1 MTHLGTYRGTPY
13 VTSSHSHPGDCV
25 AVARP
30 GGHGVAVKDSKDPS
44 GPLLVFSRKAWA
56 AFLAD
61 IPHGTQKG
69 V

>member
-1 MTHLGTYRGTPY
+1 MKNLGTYRGAPF
-13 VTSSHSHPGDCV
+13 VTSSYSNPSDCV

-30 GGHGVAVKDSKDPS
+30 AGHGVAVKDSKDPE
-44 GPLLVFSRKAWA
+44 GPVLQFTRQEWA

-61 IPHGTQKG
+61 VPQG

>member
-1 MTHLGTYRGTPY
+1 MKNLGTYRGAPF
-13 VTSSHSHPGDCV
+13 VTSSYSNPSDCV

-30 GGHGVAVKDSKDPS
+30 TGHGVAVKDSKDPE
-44 GPLLVFSRKAWA
+44 GPVLQFTRQEWA

-61 IPHGTQKG
+61 VPQG

>member
-1 MTHLGTYRGTPY
+1 MKNLGTYRGAPF
-13 VTSSHSHPGDCV
+13 VTSSYSNPSDCV

-30 GGHGVAVKDSKDPS
+30 AGHGVAVKDSKDPE
-44 GPLLVFSRKAWA
+44 GPVLQFTRQEWA

-61 IPHGTQKG
+61 GPQG